1 MIPILVLGVFMVGLV
16 LSTEQATRHVV
27 GQLTQQFPVYQRQI
41 SRVLVRIVEVR
52 AASGLL
58 GTAVLVVFST
68 PLFGASRL
76 VLHRLLGVKP
86 AGGVVRNFFI
96 HFIRDA
102 LLAVLLSVL
111 LFIATTMSWVYH
123 GLQALALNA
132 MMPVPPQWFDYASFG
147 LSLALSALMFYLA
160 YRLVPRQRPG
170 VGAALSG
177 AMLASLLWEAA
188 KQLFRLYVQEF
199 GVYDEIYGPLGVVND
214 YGGTEAGA
222 GGGHAPA
229 DEVVGAIKQT
239 GGQAVGNY
247 DSVAS
252 MAGGQAIIKTA
263 LDAFGRI
270 DIVVNNAGILRD
282 RMIFNMTEEEWDA
295 VINTHLKEIGRA
307 HV

>member
-1 MIPILVLGVFMVGLV
+1 MSTQASTQGRGALSRFIEADGFLLSAGLAFFFLVSMIPILVLGVFMVGLV

-123 GLQALALNA
+123 GLQAHALNA

-147 LSLALSALMFYLA
+147 LSLALSALMFYFA

-199 GVYDEIYGPLGVVND
+199 GVYDEIYGPLGVLAAFVMFV
-214 YGGTEAGA
+214 YYSA
-222 GGGHAPA
+222 
-229 DEVVGAIKQT
+229 VVFVFA
-239 GGQAVGNY
+239 AAF
-247 DSVAS
+247 VA
-252 MAGGQAIIKTA
+252 A
-263 LDAFGRI
+263 LDAR
-270 DIVVNNAGILRD
+270 RQ
-282 RMIFNMTEEEWDA
+282 
-295 VINTHLKEIGRA
+295 H
-307 HV
+307 

>member
-1 MIPILVLGVFMVGLV
+1 MSTQGRGALSRFIEADGFLLSAGLAFFFLVSMIPILVLGVFMVGLV

-123 GLQALALNA
+123 GLQALAL
-132 MMPVPPQWFDYASFG
+132 
-147 LSLALSALMFYLA
+147 SALMFYFA

-199 GVYDEIYGPLGVVND
+199 GVYDEIYGPLGVLAAFVMFV
-214 YGGTEAGA
+214 YYSA
-222 GGGHAPA
+222 
-229 DEVVGAIKQT
+229 VVFVFA
-239 GGQAVGNY
+239 AAF
-247 DSVAS
+247 VA
-252 MAGGQAIIKTA
+252 A
-263 LDAFGRI
+263 LDAR
-270 DIVVNNAGILRD
+270 RQ
-282 RMIFNMTEEEWDA
+282 
-295 VINTHLKEIGRA
+295 H
-307 HV
+307 